1 MVWVF
6 FNVVIFYILY
16 AAIFNKIDNRVW
28 WACGFVLLEGII
40 LVFNGWKCPLTN
52 VAERYTDERHDNF
65 DIYLPLW
72 LAKHNKAIYTTIFAM
87 AFIGILLRMLLA

>member
-16 AAIFNKIDNRVW
+16 AAIFNKIDNLVW
-28 WACGFVLLEGII
+28 LACGFVLLEGII
-40 LVFNGWKCPLTN
+40 LLANGWKCPLTN
-52 VAERYTDERHDNF
+52 VAERFTDERQDNF

-72 LAKHNKAIYTTIFAM
+72 LAKYNKAIYTTIFVL
-87 AFIGILLRMLLA
+87 AFLGILLRMLLV